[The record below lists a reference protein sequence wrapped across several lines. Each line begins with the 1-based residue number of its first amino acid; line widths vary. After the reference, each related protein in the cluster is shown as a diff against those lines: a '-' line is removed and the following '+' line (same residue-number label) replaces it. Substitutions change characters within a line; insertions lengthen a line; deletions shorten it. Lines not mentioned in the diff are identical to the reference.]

1 MAQWAVEDSG
11 VQGLLSAVLTDDV
24 LLPGETHVISA
35 RWDEEASVLAGLPGA
50 GSRVVLLPRAVHH
63 SGTRPT
69 MGVLAVADAMGSDDS
84 GQIQRAR
91 LFGLRRVEVLSLA
104 RRGTLLMAEVGEVD
118 EGDAVDADIGRL
130 LRLARRVVRRETL
143 ASRSGLWPEL
153 GDRSPSQLADAL
165 AVELGANEGARLT
178 LLRATRWADRLPL
191 LEHLARPRRTRL
203 SSPRPRRQRSSE
215 AADEQLPPEIR
226 KAVENCL
233 DEPGGTTE
241 APGLVA
247 ARVLRELVWEAPPAQ
262 PVDLDQARQLLD
274 DSHAGLAEAKRA
286 ILDHLVV
293 LEWQRQR
300 GMPPSAGHALCLVG
314 PPGTGK
320 TTLAAK
326 VAEAMG
332 RRLERIPL
340 GGVDDVSLVGSDR
353 AYRHSR
359 PGEIVR
365 RLRAAQVHPSQVVWL
380 LDEIDKASRWSDHT
394 AIPVLLAL
402 LDPSQNSGW
411 QDRFLDGVR
420 LDLSGSMFMAT
431 ANDLD
436 GIPSALRDRL
446 RCVEVPGYS
455 SAEQIQIGVEKLLP
469 KLLSQ
474 LGADGVVEVAE
485 SALGSL
491 VLDHPRTTGCRQLE
505 QRLQVVLA
513 RALELH
519 MDGGGPVTVDAR
531 MAMDWVPP
539 ERSSGIGFQR
549 QAGLDSVAVA
559 AAHSLPTSAT
569 EVSAEMPRGERD
581 CPERVDEIVTSGAGY
596 SRARNAGSGSRFE
609 PWRSHLT
616 GVADSVTIIWQC
628 RAPRSLQAPRDCSGK
643 ASFCSSLDSWPT
655 PAAVGPSARQEG
667 FAWRSRRAPC
677 GAVGGAHGI
686 A

>member
-1 MAQWAVEDSG
+1 MAYYAGDNDQEGTQVRLATDRSSEGATGGLDSITG
-11 VQGLLSAVLTDDV
+11 VSPMPVVLTDGV
-24 LLPGETHVISA
+24 FLPGETHRLDA
-35 RWDEEASVLAGLPGA
+35 NWDEEMAVLASLS
-50 GSRVVLLPRAVHH
+50 GSDGRIVFLPRAVHH
-63 SGTRPT
+63 SDARPAI
-69 MGVLAVADAMGSDDS
+69 GVLAVADAVGSDDF
-84 GQIQRAR
+84 GQVQRAR
-91 LFGLRRVEVLSLA
+91 LFGLRRVEVRSLS
-104 RRGTLLMAEVGEVD
+104 RRGALLVAEVGEVD
-118 EGDAVDADIGRL
+118 EGEAAEADLGRL
-130 LRLARRVVRRETL
+130 LRLARRVARSENLGIR
-143 ASRSGLWPEL
+143 SRLSVGLDEK
-153 GDRSPSQLADAL
+153 SPSQLADAV
-165 AVELGANEGARLT
+165 AVELGASDQARLT
-178 LLRATRWADRLPL
+178 LLRAPNWVDRLPV
-191 LEHLARPRRTRL
+191 LEQLAKPRRTRL
-203 SSPRPRRQRSSE
+203 RSPRARRPRSSE

-226 KAVENCL
+226 RAVENCL
-233 DEPGGTTE
+233 DEPGGATG

-274 DSHAGLAEAKRA
+274 DSHAGLEDAKRA

-300 GMPPSAGHALCLVG
+300 GMPPSAGHSLCLVG

-402 LDPSQNSGW
+402 LDPSQNSAW

-519 MDGGGPVTVDAR
+519 MDGGGPVTVDAPIAR
-531 MAMDWVPP
+531 AWVPP
-539 ERSSGIGFQR
+539 ERSSGIGFKGQPGWEP
-549 QAGLDSVAVA
+549 ALGEACPLASD
-559 AAHSLPTSAT
+559 
-569 EVSAEMPRGERD
+569 VSG
-581 CPERVDEIVTSGAGY
+581 
-596 SRARNAGSGSRFE
+596 
-609 PWRSHLT
+609 
-616 GVADSVTIIWQC
+616 
-628 RAPRSLQAPRDCSGK
+628 
-643 ASFCSSLDSWPT
+643 
-655 PAAVGPSARQEG
+655 
-667 FAWRSRRAPC
+667 
-677 GAVGGAHGI
+677 
-686 A
+686 

>member
-1 MAQWAVEDSG
+1 MAQWALEDSG
-11 VQGLLSAVLTDDV
+11 VQGPLSAVLTDDV
-24 LLPGETHVISA
+24 FLPGETHVITA
-35 RWDEEASVLAGLPGA
+35 HWDEEVAVLAALPGA
-50 GSRVVLLPRAVHH
+50 DGRLVVLPRAVHH
-63 SGTRPT
+63 SDVRPVI
-69 MGVLAVADAMGSDDS
+69 GVLAVADAVGSDDF
-84 GQIQRAR
+84 GQVQRAR
-91 LFGLRRVEVLSLA
+91 LFGLRRVEVMGLS
-104 RRGTLLMAEVGEVD
+104 RRGVLLVAEISEID
-118 EGDAVDADIGRL
+118 EGEAAEADLGRL
-130 LRLARRVVRRETL
+130 LRLARRTARSESL
-143 ASRSGLWPEL
+143 GSRSGLCPEL
-153 GDRSPSQLADAL
+153 GAKSPSQLADAV
-165 AVELGANEGARLT
+165 AAELGASDEARLT
-178 LLRATRWADRLPL
+178 LLRATKWVDRLPV
-191 LEHLARPRRTRL
+191 LEQLAKPRRTRL
-203 SSPRPRRQRSSE
+203 RSPRARRPRSSAE
-215 AADEQLPPEIR
+215 TDQQLPPEIR
-226 KAVENCL
+226 RAVEHCL
-233 DEPGGTTE
+233 GEPGGATE
-241 APGLVA
+241 APGRVA
-247 ARVLRELVWEAPPAQ
+247 ARVLRELVWEARPAQ
-262 PVDLDQARQLLD
+262 PVDLARARQLLD

-402 LDPSQNSGW
+402 LDPSQNSAW

-446 RCVEVPGYS
+446 QCVEVPGYS
-455 SAEQIQIGVEKLLP
+455 SAEQIQIAVHKLLP
-469 KLLSQ
+469 KLLGA

-519 MDGGGPVTVDAR
+519 MDGGGPVAVDAR
-531 MAMDWVPP
+531 MAMGWVPP
-539 ERSSGIGFQR
+539 ERSSRIGFKGQPGWEP
-549 QAGLDSVAVA
+549 ALGEACPLASG
-559 AAHSLPTSAT
+559 
-569 EVSAEMPRGERD
+569 VSG
-581 CPERVDEIVTSGAGY
+581 
-596 SRARNAGSGSRFE
+596 
-609 PWRSHLT
+609 
-616 GVADSVTIIWQC
+616 
-628 RAPRSLQAPRDCSGK
+628 
-643 ASFCSSLDSWPT
+643 
-655 PAAVGPSARQEG
+655 
-667 FAWRSRRAPC
+667 
-677 GAVGGAHGI
+677 
-686 A
+686 

>member
-1 MAQWAVEDSG
+1 MRFATDRSSGEVPGGLDSIRDDS
-11 VQGLLSAVLTDDV
+11 VVPVVLTDDV
-24 LLPGETHVISA
+24 FLPGETHRLDA
-35 RWDEEASVLAGLPGA
+35 NWDGEVAVLAGLAGA
-50 GSRVVLLPRAVHH
+50 DGHIVLLPRAVHH
-63 SGTRPT
+63 SGVTPVI
-69 MGVLAVADAMGSDDS
+69 GVLAVADAVGSDEF
-84 GQIQRAR
+84 GHIQRAR
-91 LFGLRRVEVLSLA
+91 LFGLRRVEARSLS
-104 RRGTLLMAEVGEVD
+104 RRGALLVAEVGEID
-118 EGDAVDADIGRL
+118 EGEATEAHAGRL
-130 LRLARRVVRRETL
+130 LRLARRVARSESL
-143 ASRSGLWPEL
+143 GSRSGLSPEL
-153 GDRSPSQLADAL
+153 GEKSPSQLADAL
-165 AVELGANEGARLT
+165 AVELGASDEARLT
-178 LLRATRWADRLPL
+178 LLRATKWVDRLPI
-191 LEHLARPRRTRL
+191 LEQLAKPRRTRL
-203 SSPRPRRQRSSE
+203 RSPRARRPRSSE
-215 AADEQLPPEIR
+215 AADDQLPPEIMR
-226 KAVENCL
+226 AVENCL
-233 DEPGGTTE
+233 DEPGGATE
-241 APGLVA
+241 APGRVA

-402 LDPSQNSGW
+402 LDPSQNSAW

-469 KLLSQ
+469 KLLSG
-474 LGADGVVEVAE
+474 LGAECVVEVAE

-491 VLDHPRTTGCRQLE
+491 VLEHPRTAGCRQLE

-519 MDGGGPVTVDAR
+519 MSSASRVTVDAR
-531 MAMDWVPP
+531 MAMEWVPP
-539 ERSSGIGFQR
+539 ERSSGIGFKGQPGWEP
-549 QAGLDSVAVA
+549 ALGEACPLASD
-559 AAHSLPTSAT
+559 
-569 EVSAEMPRGERD
+569 VSG
-581 CPERVDEIVTSGAGY
+581 
-596 SRARNAGSGSRFE
+596 
-609 PWRSHLT
+609 
-616 GVADSVTIIWQC
+616 
-628 RAPRSLQAPRDCSGK
+628 
-643 ASFCSSLDSWPT
+643 
-655 PAAVGPSARQEG
+655 
-667 FAWRSRRAPC
+667 
-677 GAVGGAHGI
+677 
-686 A
+686 

>member
-1 MAQWAVEDSG
+1 VRFVTDQSFGDASG
-11 VQGLLSAVLTDDV
+11 RLNSIADVSAVPVVLADDV
-24 LLPGETHVISA
+24 FLPGESHVITA
-35 RWDEEASVLAGLPGA
+35 HWDEEVAVLAALPGA
-50 GSRVVLLPRAVHH
+50 DGRVVVLARAVHH
-63 SGTRPT
+63 SDARPAI
-69 MGVLAVADAMGSDDS
+69 GVLAVADAVGSDDF

-91 LFGLRRVEVLSLA
+91 LFGIRRVEVRSLS
-104 RRGTLLMAEVGEVD
+104 RRGVLLAAEVGEID
-118 EGDAVDADIGRL
+118 DGEATEADVGRL
-130 LRLARRVVRRETL
+130 LRLARRVARSEGL
-143 ASRSGLWPEL
+143 GSRSRLSAEL
-153 GDRSPSQLADAL
+153 GEKSPSQLADAV
-165 AVELGANEGARLT
+165 AVELGASDEARLT
-178 LLRATRWADRLPL
+178 LLRATKWVDRLPV
-191 LEHLARPRRTRL
+191 LEQLAKPRRTRL
-203 SSPRPRRQRSSE
+203 RSPRARRPRSSAE
-215 AADEQLPPEIR
+215 TDQQLPPEIR
-226 KAVENCL
+226 RAVENCL
-233 DEPGGTTE
+233 DEPGGATE
-241 APGLVA
+241 APGRVA

-262 PVDLDQARQLLD
+262 PVDLARARQLLD

-300 GMPPSAGHALCLVG
+300 GVPPSTGHALCLVG

-402 LDPSQNSGW
+402 LDPSQNSAW

-491 VLDHPRTTGCRQLE
+491 VLDHPRTVGCRQLE

-539 ERSSGIGFQR
+539 ERSSGIGFKGQPGWEP
-549 QAGLDSVAVA
+549 ALGEACPLASD
-559 AAHSLPTSAT
+559 
-569 EVSAEMPRGERD
+569 VSG
-581 CPERVDEIVTSGAGY
+581 
-596 SRARNAGSGSRFE
+596 
-609 PWRSHLT
+609 
-616 GVADSVTIIWQC
+616 
-628 RAPRSLQAPRDCSGK
+628 
-643 ASFCSSLDSWPT
+643 
-655 PAAVGPSARQEG
+655 
-667 FAWRSRRAPC
+667 
-677 GAVGGAHGI
+677 
-686 A
+686 

>member
-1 MAQWAVEDSG
+1 MAQWVVEDSG
-11 VQGLLSAVLTDDV
+11 VQGPLSAVLTDDV
-24 LLPGETHVISA
+24 FLPGETHVITA
-35 RWDEEASVLAGLPGA
+35 HWDEEVAVLAALPGA
-50 GSRVVLLPRAVHH
+50 DGLVVVLPRAVHH
-63 SGTRPT
+63 SDARPAI
-69 MGVLAVADAMGSDDS
+69 GVLAVADAVGSDDF
-84 GQIQRAR
+84 GQVQRAR
-91 LFGLRRVEVLSLA
+91 LFGLKRIEVRCLS
-104 RRGTLLMAEVGEVD
+104 RRGVLLVVEISEID
-118 EGDAVDADIGRL
+118 EGEATEADLGRL
-130 LRLARRVVRRETL
+130 LRLARRAARSESL
-143 ASRSGLWPEL
+143 GSRSGLSPEL
-153 GDRSPSQLADAL
+153 GEKSPSQLADAL
-165 AVELGANEGARLT
+165 AVELGASDEARLT
-178 LLRATRWADRLPL
+178 LLGATKWVDRLPI
-191 LEHLARPRRTRL
+191 LEQLAKPRRTRL
-203 SSPRPRRQRSSE
+203 RSPRARRPRSSE

-226 KAVENCL
+226 RAVENCL
-233 DEPGGTTE
+233 DEPGGATE
-241 APGLVA
+241 APGRVA

-262 PVDLDQARQLLD
+262 PVDLARARQLLN

-300 GMPPSAGHALCLVG
+300 GIPPSAGHALCLVG

-353 AYRHSR
+353 AYRHSQ

-402 LDPSQNSGW
+402 LDPSQNSAW
-411 QDRFLDGVR
+411 QDRFLDGVC

-431 ANDLD
+431 ANELD
-436 GIPSALRDRL
+436 GIPSSLRDRL

-491 VLDHPRTTGCRQLE
+491 VLDHPRTVGCRQLE

-519 MDGGGPVTVDAR
+519 MDGGGQVTVDAPIAR
-531 MAMDWVPP
+531 AWVPP
-539 ERSSGIGFQR
+539 ERSSGIGFQW
-549 QAGLDSVAVA
+549 QARLDSVAVA
-559 AAHSLPTSAT
+559 P
-569 EVSAEMPRGERD
+569 
-581 CPERVDEIVTSGAGY
+581 GAL
-596 SRARNAGSGSRFE
+596 SV
-609 PWRSHLT
+609 
-616 GVADSVTIIWQC
+616 GVGD
-628 RAPRSLQAPRDCSGK
+628 
-643 ASFCSSLDSWPT
+643 
-655 PAAVGPSARQEG
+655 
-667 FAWRSRRAPC
+667 
-677 GAVGGAHGI
+677 
-686 A
+686 

>member
-1 MAQWAVEDSG
+1 MEATLDRVNTG
-11 VQGLLSAVLTDDV
+11 RVPVVLTDAV
-24 LLPGETHVISA
+24 LLPGETQVIA
-35 RWDEEASVLAGLPGA
+35 AHWDEEVAVLAALPGA
-50 GSRVVLLPRAVHH
+50 DGRLVVLPRAVHH
-63 SGTRPT
+63 SDVRPVI
-69 MGVLAVADAMGSDDS
+69 GVLAVADAVGSDDF
-84 GQIQRAR
+84 GQVQRAR
-91 LFGLRRVEVLSLA
+91 LFGLRRVEVRSLS
-104 RRGTLLMAEVGEVD
+104 RRGVLLVAEISEID
-118 EGDAVDADIGRL
+118 EGEAAEADLGRL
-130 LRLARRVVRRETL
+130 LRLARRAARSESL
-143 ASRSGLWPEL
+143 GSRSGLSPEL
-153 GDRSPSQLADAL
+153 GEKSPSQLADAV
-165 AVELGANEGARLT
+165 AVEFGASDEARLT
-178 LLRATRWADRLPL
+178 LLMATKWVDRLPV
-191 LEHLARPRRTRL
+191 LEQLAKPRRTRL
-203 SSPRPRRQRSSE
+203 RSPRARRPHQSSAE
-215 AADEQLPPEIR
+215 MDQQLPPEIR
-226 KAVENCL
+226 RAVENCL
-233 DEPGGTTE
+233 DEPGGATG
-241 APGLVA
+241 APGLVV

-262 PVDLDQARQLLD
+262 PVDLYQARQLLD

-365 RLRAAQVHPSQVVWL
+365 RLRSAQVHPSQVVWL

-402 LDPSQNSGW
+402 LDPSQNSAW

-420 LDLSGSMFMAT
+420 LDLSGSMFMVT
-431 ANDLD
+431 ANDLY
-436 GIPSALRDRL
+436 GIPSSLRDRL

-491 VLDHPRTTGCRQLE
+491 VLDHPRTAGCRQLE

-519 MDGGGPVTVDAR
+519 MGSGGAVTVDAR
-531 MAMDWVPP
+531 RAMEWVPP
-539 ERSSGIGFQR
+539 ERSSGVGFQW
-549 QAGLDSVAVA
+549 QARLDSVAV
-559 AAHSLPTSAT
+559 
-569 EVSAEMPRGERD
+569 GD
-581 CPERVDEIVTSGAGY
+581 
-596 SRARNAGSGSRFE
+596 
-609 PWRSHLT
+609 
-616 GVADSVTIIWQC
+616 
-628 RAPRSLQAPRDCSGK
+628 
-643 ASFCSSLDSWPT
+643 
-655 PAAVGPSARQEG
+655 
-667 FAWRSRRAPC
+667 
-677 GAVGGAHGI
+677 
-686 A
+686 

>member
-1 MAQWAVEDSG
+1 MAQGAVDDSG
-11 VQGLLSAVLTDDV
+11 VQGLLSAVLTDGV
-24 LLPGETHVISA
+24 FLPGETHRLDA
-35 RWDEEASVLAGLPGA
+35 NWDEEMAALASLSGA
-50 GSRVVLLPRAVHH
+50 DGRVVLLPRAVHH
-63 SGTRPT
+63 SDVRPVI
-69 MGVLAVADAMGSDDS
+69 GVLAVADGVDSDGF
-84 GQIQRAR
+84 GQVQRAR
-91 LFGLRRVEVLSLA
+91 LFGLRRVEVRSLS
-104 RRGTLLMAEVGEVD
+104 RRGALLVAEVGEVD
-118 EGDAVDADIGRL
+118 EGEAAEADLGRL
-130 LRLARRVVRRETL
+130 LRLARRVARSENLGIR
-143 ASRSGLWPEL
+143 SRLSVGLDEK
-153 GDRSPSQLADAL
+153 SPSQLADAV
-165 AVELGANEGARLT
+165 AVELGASDQARLT
-178 LLRATRWADRLPL
+178 LLRATNWVDRLPV
-191 LEHLARPRRTRL
+191 LEQLAKPRRTRL
-203 SSPRPRRQRSSE
+203 RSPRARRPRSSE

-226 KAVENCL
+226 RAVENCL
-233 DEPGGTTE
+233 DEPGGATE
-241 APGLVA
+241 APGRVA
-247 ARVLRELVWEAPPAQ
+247 ARVLRELVWKAPPAQ
-262 PVDLDQARQLLD
+262 PVDLAQARQLLD

-402 LDPSQNSGW
+402 LDPSQNSAW

-436 GIPSALRDRL
+436 GIPTTLGDRL

-491 VLDHPRTTGCRQLE
+491 VLDHPRTVGCRQLE
-505 QRLQVVLA
+505 QRLHVVLA

-519 MDGGGPVTVDAR
+519 MDGGDPVTVDAR

-539 ERSSGIGFQR
+539 ERSPGIGFQW
-549 QAGLDSVAVA
+549 QARLDSVSVA
-559 AAHSLPTSAT
+559 PGALSL
-569 EVSAEMPRGERD
+569 
-581 CPERVDEIVTSGAGY
+581 
-596 SRARNAGSGSRFE
+596 
-609 PWRSHLT
+609 
-616 GVADSVTIIWQC
+616 GVGD
-628 RAPRSLQAPRDCSGK
+628 
-643 ASFCSSLDSWPT
+643 
-655 PAAVGPSARQEG
+655 
-667 FAWRSRRAPC
+667 
-677 GAVGGAHGI
+677 
-686 A
+686 

>member
-1 MAQWAVEDSG
+1 
-11 VQGLLSAVLTDDV
+11 
-24 LLPGETHVISA
+24 
-35 RWDEEASVLAGLPGA
+35 
-50 GSRVVLLPRAVHH
+50 
-63 SGTRPT
+63 
-69 MGVLAVADAMGSDDS
+69 MGSDDS

-191 LEHLARPRRTRL
+191 LEHLARPRRTRF
-203 SSPRPRRQRSSE
+203 SSPRTRRQKSSE
-215 AADEQLPPEIR
+215 PADEQLPPEIR

-446 RCVEVPGYS
+446 RCIEVPGYS

-491 VLDHPRTTGCRQLE
+491 VLDHPRTVGCRQLE
-505 QRLQVVLA
+505 QRLHVVLA

-519 MDGGGPVTVDAR
+519 MDGGDPVTVDAR

-539 ERSSGIGFQR
+539 ERSSGIGFKGQPGWEPALGEACR
-549 QAGLDSVAVA
+549 LASD
-559 AAHSLPTSAT
+559 
-569 EVSAEMPRGERD
+569 VSG
-581 CPERVDEIVTSGAGY
+581 
-596 SRARNAGSGSRFE
+596 
-609 PWRSHLT
+609 
-616 GVADSVTIIWQC
+616 
-628 RAPRSLQAPRDCSGK
+628 
-643 ASFCSSLDSWPT
+643 
-655 PAAVGPSARQEG
+655 
-667 FAWRSRRAPC
+667 
-677 GAVGGAHGI
+677 
-686 A
+686 